1 MNITDLNECLS
12 ELPEISVMEFYR
24 PRSPISG
31 PFNWAVRET
40 VAETSLAAETCQ
52 VVAA

>member
-12 ELPEISVMEFYR
+12 ELPEISVLEFYR

-31 PFNWAVRET
+31 PFSWAICDT
-40 VAETSLAAETCQ
+40 TAEGSLAAETCQ
-52 VVAA
+52 IVAA